1 MSSKEEYS
9 LFGIEAGDVFESWD
23 LAEKQVQ
30 SFAKNTGFEVKKFRL
45 EKNKE
50 GKIVRQTFKCKFSGV
65 YHAQKKA
72 DIEDT
77 HERKSAKSNCPW
89 TINLQLTGGLIYV
102 TLLCNEHNHFLVE
115 KENLVSNR
123 HLGPEILE
131 KIEFLVNIGCEAGPI
146 ILTLQKH
153 FPETVIHPKY
163 VYNAIC
169 HIRNSQNKSK
179 TDAAEMFEKLM
190 KLQCEEHG

>member
-1 MSSKEEYS
+1 MDNVHNKRYLFEVYSSEEEIDDINKLQDKYEYESVSSKEEYS

-30 SFAKNTGFEVKKFRL
+30 SSAKNTGFEVKKFRL

-50 GKIVRQTFKCKFSGV
+50 SEIVRRTFKCKFSGV

-77 HERKSAKSNCPW
+77 RERKSAKSNCPW
-89 TINLQLTGGLIYV
+89 TINLQLTSGLVYV
-102 TLLCNEHNHFLVE
+102 TSLCNEHNHFLVE

-131 KIEFLVNIGCEAGPI
+131 EIEFLVNIGCGAGPI
-146 ILTLQKH
+146 ILALQKR
-153 FPETVIHPKY
+153 FPE
-163 VYNAIC
+163 
-169 HIRNSQNKSK
+169 
-179 TDAAEMFEKLM
+179 
-190 KLQCEEHG
+190 